1 MHQSSCNDT
10 PQQNGVAERKNKHLI
25 EVAGSLIFKTKVP
38 KYLWG
43 EVILI
48 ATYLINQ
55 MPSKVFQFQTPSDF
69 FLKCFPTSRISIN
82 IPLKIFGCTAFV
94 HIYNHNCEKLDPRAR
109 NFVFVCYCPTQ
120 KGYKCLDPIL
130 KKKTICYHG
139 CHILFLITII

>member
-10 PQQNGVAERKNKHLI
+10 PQQNGVAERKNEHLI

-69 FLKCFPTSRISIN
+69 F
-82 IPLKIFGCTAFV
+82 
-94 HIYNHNCEKLDPRAR
+94 
-109 NFVFVCYCPTQ
+109 
-120 KGYKCLDPIL
+120 
-130 KKKTICYHG
+130 
-139 CHILFLITII
+139 